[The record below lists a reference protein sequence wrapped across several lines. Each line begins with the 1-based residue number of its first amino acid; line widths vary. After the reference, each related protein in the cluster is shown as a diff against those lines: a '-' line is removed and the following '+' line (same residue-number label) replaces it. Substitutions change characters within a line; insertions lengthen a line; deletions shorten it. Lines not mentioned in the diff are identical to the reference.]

1 MENDDRSIGRVL
13 TRREVLALL
22 GLSGASLLAGCRAAP
37 RMASS
42 GGPSG
47 TGAANLPG
55 CVVRPAQTL
64 GPYFVDEGLE
74 RADIRPDPATGEVS
88 AGALLELAFVVSRV
102 GESGCAP
109 LGGARVEVW
118 QCDAGGIYSD
128 VKDPHFDTTGRKF
141 LRGHQ
146 LTDADG
152 KARFTTIY
160 PGWYPGRTVHIHFKI
175 HGESPGGRGYEF
187 ASQIYFDD
195 AMTDRVHAA
204 APYDARGARTT
215 RNADDGIYRRGG
227 RELMVPV
234 AASGGSYAAT
244 FEIGLQV

>member
-1 MENDDRSIGRVL
+1 MDNDDRRTGRIL
-13 TRREVLALL
+13 TRREVLAVL
-22 GLSGASLLAGCRAAP
+22 GVSGASLVAGCRTPARAVS
-37 RMASS
+37 AV
-42 GGPSG
+42 
-47 TGAANLPG
+47 APG

-74 RADIRPDPATGEVS
+74 RADIRPDPSTGKISE
-88 AGALLELAFVVSRV
+88 GAALQLALVVSRV
-102 GESGCAP
+102 GASGCAP
-109 LGGARVEVW
+109 LAGARVELW
-118 QCDAGGIYSD
+118 QCDADGVYSD

-146 LTDADG
+146 LTDAQG

-175 HGESPGGRGYEF
+175 HGEAAPGGGYEF

-204 APYDARGARTT
+204 APYAARGARTT
-215 RNADDGIYRRGG
+215 RNPDDKIYRSGG
-227 RELMVPV
+227 RELTV
-234 AASGGSYAAT
+234 AVAPSGEGYAAT